1 MGMINLGSSMRY
13 GPTGKRRKTTAWNTT
28 KRKVV
33 KPHEQGKL
41 KMSLSEQQRI
51 ESIREFD
58 LKYPS
63 YSGTKTGN
71 TLVADDSYK
80 KEASKN
86 FTVAIG
92 YNKGGY
98 QVIPN
103 NEIKHIGKQCKI

>member
-28 KRKVV
+28 KKKIVS
-33 KPHEQGKL
+33 PHKQGKI
-41 KMSLSEQQRI
+41 KQSLESKQRI
-51 ESIREFD
+51 EAMREFD
-58 LKYPS
+58 KKYPS
-63 YSGTKTGN
+63 YKGPSTYN
-71 TLVADDSYK
+71 PIPDDSYK
-80 KEASKN
+80 QEASKN

-103 NEIKHIGKQCKI
+103 NEIKHIGK

>member
-13 GPTGKRRKTTAWNTT
+13 GPTGKRRKTTAWSTK
-28 KRKVV
+28 KRKTSVSI
-33 KPHEQGKL
+33 KPYQPKE
-41 KMSLSEQQRI
+41 SQRMKD
-51 ESIREFD
+51 IREYHE
-58 LKYPS
+58 KYPS
-63 YSGTKTGN
+63 YSGPSKGN

-80 KEASKN
+80 EEASKN

-103 NEIKHIGKQCKI
+103 SEIKDIGK

>member
-13 GPTGKRRKTTAWNTT
+13 GPTGKKRKTTAWNPT
-28 KRKVV
+28 KKKVV
-33 KPHEQGKL
+33 SPHKQGNL
-41 KMSLSEQQRI
+41 KISLSEKQRM

-58 LKYPS
+58 EKYPS
-63 YSGTKTGN
+63 YKGPSTYN
-71 TLVADDSYK
+71 PIPDDSYK
-80 KEASKN
+80 QEASKN

-103 NEIKHIGKQCKI
+103 NEIKHIGK

>member
-13 GPTGKRRKTTAWNTT
+13 GPTGKKRKTNAWKSTKKNTIMA
-28 KRKVV
+28 
-33 KPHEQGKL
+33 HEQGRL
-41 KMSLSEQQRI
+41 KPSLAERQRI
-51 ESIREFD
+51 EAIKEFD

-63 YSGTKTGN
+63 YSGPETGN

-92 YNKGGY
+92 YNKGSY
-98 QVIPN
+98 QVIPK
-103 NEIKHIGKQCKI
+103 NEIKHIGK

>member
-13 GPTGKRRKTTAWNTT
+13 GPTGKKRKTTAWKSKKKNTIMA
-28 KRKVV
+28 
-33 KPHEQGKL
+33 HEQGRL
-41 KMSLSEQQRI
+41 KPSLAEQQRI

-58 LKYPS
+58 KKYPS
-63 YSGTKTGN
+63 YTGPQKGN

-92 YNKGGY
+92 YNKGSY
-98 QVIPN
+98 QVIPK
-103 NEIKHIGKQCKI
+103 NEIKHIGK